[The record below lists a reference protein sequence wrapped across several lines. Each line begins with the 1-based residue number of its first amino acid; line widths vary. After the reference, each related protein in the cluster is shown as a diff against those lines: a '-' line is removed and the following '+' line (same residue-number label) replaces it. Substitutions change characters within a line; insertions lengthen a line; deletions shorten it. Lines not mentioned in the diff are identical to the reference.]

1 MQLHSKLNISMDK
14 LGRELGHLEN
24 IEVSSG
30 SSLKSLITFIKSSLK
45 EISPWNNIKTLHTNI
60 RADILAGI
68 TVAIIALPL
77 ALAFGEMS
85 QLGPVAGIWG
95 AIAGGVVGGLFG
107 GCLVGVSGPTAP
119 KAAQIAA
126 FMGVFVIGT
135 TTDPDLVAAFS
146 IIFLSGLILVG
157 ISMLKISRFI
167 HYTPYSVVAG
177 FMCGI
182 GVIVILTQVNAFVG
196 LEAEKN
202 IHGVFENIGHTIQNI
217 NVEALYVAIPS
228 LLILFLW
235 VPLEKKVKFLANI
248 PSPLVALIVGTGI
261 SYFMKLDI
269 PYIGDKMGGAGEGEI
284 FNFYIP
290 DLTRIGE
297 FMGPAM
303 ALAGL
308 AVLDSLLSCIVAD
321 NMTGT
326 HHSSDRETFGQGM
339 ANMAAGLFGG
349 VTTATATMRTVAN
362 IKFGGKTP
370 LASIVHGL
378 TLLTI
383 LLGLGFLVAAI
394 PTACLAAILF
404 KVGIDILDYRIL
416 PVLKKLPI
424 TDLLVFIIVLFVTVY
439 EDLMVAMAIGVVF
452 AFFRFV
458 QEVSSTYQH
467 KTIPLSKSDF
477 APKGQNKKELDKL
490 PVSVLQPQGP
500 LFFGSIEPLMSAYAA
515 APKHEMLIVD
525 MSHVTMIDL
534 SGAYALEDLI
544 KEAIGKNIQV
554 FVSNANPHIK
564 EVLEKVDFIEHIGK
578 DHYMDSKRSVIPF
591 ILEHYHLEELKF
603 TNKKNIDNNIPILHK
618 LHTAINKHDFKAV
631 MELYADD
638 AILVPAFSNKTR
650 QGKNE
655 IETFYKDIFDKDGV
669 KISIY
674 QVACQE
680 VNGLKIDTGMYLMR
694 WMAHGI
700 REEEYLRFT
709 LVVKDGKIVSD
720 NSSIEPNFSSLIN
733 SNNLPFAYAK
743 DFEE

>member
-1 MQLHSKLNISMDK
+1 MSRLSK
-14 LGRELGHLEN
+14 ELEHLEN
-24 IEVSSG
+24 IETSSG
-30 SSLKSLITFIKSSLK
+30 STVQSFIGFIKSSLV
-45 EISPWNNIKTLHTNI
+45 EINPWQNIKTLHTNV
-60 RADILAGI
+60 RGDIIAGI

-95 AIAGGVVGGLFG
+95 AIAGGIVGGLFG

-135 TTDPDLVAAFS
+135 TQQPDLVAAFS
-146 IIFLSGLILVG
+146 IILLSGLILVV
-157 ISMLKISRFI
+157 ISMLKIARFI

-182 GVIVILTQVNAFVG
+182 GVIVILTQINAFVG

-202 IHGVFENIGHTIQNI
+202 IHGIFENFGHTIQNI
-217 NVEALYVAIPS
+217 NVQALYVAIPS

-235 VPLEKKVKFLANI
+235 IPLEKKFNILKNI
-248 PSPLVALIVGTGI
+248 PSPLVALVVGTGI
-261 SYFMKLDI
+261 AYFMNLDI
-269 PYIGDKMGGAGEGEI
+269 PYIGDKMGGANEGKI
-284 FNFYIP
+284 FNFYLP
-290 DLTRIGE
+290 DVTRLGQ

-378 TLLTI
+378 TLLAV
-383 LLGLGFLVAAI
+383 LLGLGSLVGAI

-416 PVLKKLPI
+416 PVLKRLPI
-424 TDLLVFIIVLFVTVY
+424 TDLLVFALVLFITVY
-439 EDLMVAMAIGVVF
+439 EDLMIAMAIGVVF

-467 KTIPLSKSDF
+467 KTISLSKSDF

-500 LFFGSIEPLMSAYAA
+500 LFFGSIEPLMQAYSSA
-515 APKHEMLIVD
+515 PQHNMLIVD

-544 KEAIGKNIQV
+544 KDAKLKNIKV
-554 FVSNANPHIK
+554 FVSNATPHIK
-564 EVLEKVDFIEHIGK
+564 EVLEKVDFIEHIGRE
-578 DHYMDSKRSVIPF
+578 HYKDSKRSIIPF
-591 ILEHYHLEELKF
+591 ILEYYNLSELKF
-603 TNKKNIDNNIPILHK
+603 TNKKNIDSDLPVLHK
-618 LHTAINKHDFKAV
+618 LHTAINNHDLKTI
-631 MELYADD
+631 MELYAED
-638 AILVPAFSNKTR
+638 AVLIPAFSNRTR
-650 QGKNE
+650 TGKKE
-655 IETFYKDIFDKDGV
+655 IEMFYKDFFEKDDV
-669 KISIY
+669 KISMY
-674 QVACQE
+674 QVSAQE
-680 VNGLKIDTGMYLMR
+680 TNGLILDTGMYLMR
-694 WMAHGI
+694 WMSKEK

-709 LVVKDGKIVSD
+709 LIVKNGKIVSD
-720 NSSIEPNFSSLIN
+720 NSSVEPNMSTLVN
-733 SNNLPFAYAK
+733 SNLPKAYAG
-743 DFEE
+743 DFDD